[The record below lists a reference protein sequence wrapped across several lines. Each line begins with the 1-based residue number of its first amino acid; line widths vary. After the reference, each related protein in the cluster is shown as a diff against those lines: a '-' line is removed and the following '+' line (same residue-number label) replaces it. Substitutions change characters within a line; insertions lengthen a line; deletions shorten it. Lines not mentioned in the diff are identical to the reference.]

1 VGRVDLFQ
9 EQRPRATECSHTR
22 CRCRQS
28 LAKFD
33 MPSRWRAVGLAIVR
47 AALIGSP
54 SDRVLVASIV
64 GLLLVCFGPAIFTLR
79 NPAPIGRTI
88 SGVKRRLDRDLPAG
102 TSVDSAVA
110 YLNRTGVHYM
120 ITDEPR
126 QIWGREEGVQT
137 EWPWGHPP
145 VTVRNEARNGS
156 GSNYQFSQL
165 LSPRPNQ

>member
-1 VGRVDLFQ
+1 
-9 EQRPRATECSHTR
+9 
-22 CRCRQS
+22 
-28 LAKFD
+28 
-33 MPSRWRAVGLAIVR
+33 MRWRAVGRASVH

-54 SDRVLVASIV
+54 SDRVLVAIIV
-64 GLLLVCFGPAIFTLR
+64 GLVLIFFGPAICTLR

-126 QIWGREEGVQT
+126 QISGREEGVQT
-137 EWPWGHPP
+137 AWPLEGDLIFKLYCDDAKRIRFD
-145 VTVRNEARNGS
+145 TVYAEVIA
-156 GSNYQFSQL
+156 
-165 LSPRPNQ
+165 P